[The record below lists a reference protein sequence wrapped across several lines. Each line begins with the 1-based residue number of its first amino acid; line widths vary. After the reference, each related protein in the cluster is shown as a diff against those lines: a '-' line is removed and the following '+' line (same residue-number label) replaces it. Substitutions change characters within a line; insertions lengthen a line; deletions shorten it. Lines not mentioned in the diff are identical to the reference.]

1 MTDRI
6 QKIMAGAGLG
16 SRRQAER
23 WIEEGRVKLNGKRA
37 KLGQSATGRDL
48 IQFDGKTVT
57 IAETLPS
64 DARVLLYHKPEG
76 EICTRAA
83 GEKRPTVFDN
93 LPSLISGR
101 WVSVGRLDLNTS
113 GVLLFTNSGVL
124 ANRLMHPSSEIERE
138 YAVRVRGPVKK
149 GAIEV
154 LLKGVAI
161 DGKSAAFDRVEEIQG
176 SEGCNQWFR
185 VVIREGRYREVRKLW
200 EMVGYIVNRLKR
212 IRYGDIKLPRTLRAG
227 KFTSMPPR
235 QRDKVLLMAGMY
247 KSATGDQKPAVSG
260 ALKNVKIR
268 SRRAGQY
275 QVGGKLSKQVAKQTK
290 KTVKSRRRN

>member
-1 MTDRI
+1 MADRI
-6 QKIMAGAGLG
+6 QKILAGAGLG

-37 KLGQSATGRDL
+37 KLGQSATGHDF
-48 IQFDGKTVT
+48 IQFDGKAVTVS
-57 IAETLPS
+57 ETLPS

-93 LPSLISGR
+93 LPTLVSGR

-124 ANRLMHPSSEIERE
+124 ANRLMHPSSNIERE
-138 YAVRVRGPVKK
+138 YAVRVRGPVKNS
-149 GAIEV
+149 AV
-154 LLKGVAI
+154 DALLKGVSI

-185 VVIREGRYREVRKLW
+185 VIIREGRYREVRKLW
-200 EMVGYIVNRLKR
+200 EVVGYTVNRLKR
-212 IRYGDIKLPRTLRAG
+212 IRYGEIKLPRNLRTG
-227 KFTSMPPR
+227 KFNAMPPR
-235 QRDKVLLMAGMY
+235 QRDKVLHMAGM
-247 KSATGDQKPAVSG
+247 SGETRSTVARGGMNRPSTVNVSG
-260 ALKNVKIR
+260 TKVN
-268 SRRAGQY
+268 S
-275 QVGGKLSKQVAKQTK
+275 AKTGPVTK
-290 KTVKSRRRN
+290 KHSKRKVNKVSSRRRS